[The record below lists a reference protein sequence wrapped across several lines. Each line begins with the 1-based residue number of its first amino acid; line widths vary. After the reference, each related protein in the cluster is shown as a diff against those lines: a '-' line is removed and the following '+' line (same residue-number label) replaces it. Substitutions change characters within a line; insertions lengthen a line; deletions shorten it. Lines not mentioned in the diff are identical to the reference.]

1 MSSWTLAANQ
11 RARERREVLFSFFA
25 AVLAHLLLLFLALLV
40 LALGWSAHRSEPPAP
55 APEIEVTFLP
65 PPPIPA
71 AEEAPRFV
79 DSSGAELA
87 ESPPDSS
94 RFESDRDTRAASAQP
109 AVNQSDLPTQEG
121 REDDFLELTN
131 QQMSL
136 GPARAAD
143 ASIPAP
149 QTEPAPPQE
158 TAEASRSTPAESQT
172 PPAPTESPSQETA
185 REESISTLPPDA
197 IALEKP
203 REVRRAEPL
212 APAGVRQET
221 RRAEKPQQV
230 SREAAAR
237 AAGFQPE
244 RRTTRIEGGINNR
257 GRSSVAAAGTP
268 LGRYK
273 KELSDAIGSR
283 WYFYV
288 SDQLALLSVGTLTIR
303 FTVLE
308 NGRVTGVQVLS
319 NSSNE
324 SFASVSIR
332 SILEADI
339 PPIPPEVLEFLENQR
354 IEVDYTFSI
363 LGH

>member
-1 MSSWTLAANQ
+1 MSSAQVMIPL
-11 RARERREVLFSFFA
+11 RVRERREVLFSFLA
-25 AVLAHLLLLFLALLV
+25 SLLAHLLLLLLALV
-40 LALGWSAHRSEPPAP
+40 LLAVGWTTTRPPPPAP
-55 APEIEVTFLP
+55 EPTLEVTFLP
-65 PPPIPA
+65 PPPVPVV
-71 AEEAPRFV
+71 EEKPQFI
-79 DSSGAELA
+79 DSTGAELA
-87 ESPPDSS
+87 ETTPEKA

-109 AVNQSDLPTQEG
+109 AVNNSDLPGQEG
-121 REDDFLELTN
+121 REEDYLELVN
-131 QQMSL
+131 QNMSL
-136 GPARAAD
+136 GP
-143 ASIPAP
+143 STQP
-149 QTEPAPPQE
+149 
-158 TAEASRSTPAESQT
+158 AEATPATQAASALPPATET
-172 PPAPTESPSQETA
+172 PPRPVEEAAKPAEAAPEA
-185 REESISTLPPDA
+185 VEESITPLPPDA
-197 IALEKP
+197 IALQAP

-212 APAGVRQET
+212 APTGVKQET
-221 RRAEKPQQV
+221 RRAEPTREL

-244 RRTTRIEGGINNR
+244 RRTTRIQGGVNNR
-257 GRSSVAAAGTP
+257 GRSSVEAAGTP

-273 KELSDAIGSR
+273 KALSDAIGSR

-308 NGRVTGVQVLS
+308 NGRVTGVQVLG

-332 SILEADI
+332 SIMEADI

-363 LGH
+363 LGN